1 MSEESVYHAIAE
13 IFTKRYGMET
23 KDIIPELELRDE
35 LGFDSLD
42 IMDLIMLLEDR
53 FNIVIED
60 SGAAK
65 IETVQDVMSLV
76 SESIGN
82 DQS

>member
-42 IMDLIMLLEDR
+42 IMDLMMLLEDR
-53 FNIVIED
+53 FDIVID
-60 SGAAK
+60 GRGVSK
-65 IETVQDVMSLV
+65 IQTVQDVMMLV
-76 SESIGN
+76 TESIQMSQN
-82 DQS
+82 

>member
-42 IMDLIMLLEDR
+42 IMDLMMLLEDR
-53 FNIVIED
+53 FDIVID
-60 SGAAK
+60 GRGVSK
-65 IETVQDVMSLV
+65 IQTVQDVMMLV
-76 SESIGN
+76 TESIQISQN
-82 DQS
+82 